1 MLICE
6 VTSRLFVE
14 KCFIMFR
21 VSHYIGGVVLQVELG
36 KTLRLYRKSQ
46 GWNQQFIADQLN
58 IDRSTY
64 SYYESGRT
72 SPSIDSLI
80 RLSKIFNVSIEEL
93 LNIQHDTPVVAEN
106 PPPYEPIPQLELTQQ
121 ERARILKIRQLD
133 NESREMIDE
142 LINERLKNLD

>member
-1 MLICE
+1 
-6 VTSRLFVE
+6 
-14 KCFIMFR
+14 MFR
-21 VSHYIGGVVLQVELG
+21 VLYYIGGVVLQVELG

-93 LNIQHDTPVVAEN
+93 LNIRPDESLAVAEN

-121 ERARILKIRQLD
+121 ERARILKMRQLD
-133 NESREMIDE
+133 NESRDMIDE

>member
-1 MLICE
+1 M
-6 VTSRLFVE
+6 
-14 KCFIMFR
+14 
-21 VSHYIGGVVLQVELG
+21 QVELG

-93 LNIQHDTPVVAEN
+93 LNIRPDEPLAVAEN

-121 ERARILKIRQLD
+121 ERARILKMRQLD
-133 NESREMIDE
+133 NESRDMIDE

>member
-1 MLICE
+1 M
-6 VTSRLFVE
+6 
-14 KCFIMFR
+14 
-21 VSHYIGGVVLQVELG
+21 QVELG

-93 LNIQHDTPVVAEN
+93 LNIRPDESLAVAEN

-121 ERARILKIRQLD
+121 ERARILKMRQLD
-133 NESREMIDE
+133 NESRDMIDE